1 MQLLT
6 NQHKRNLQPPARHGG
21 ITVIVLVVLLIM
33 TAMVGQYARRVILDR
48 RQVGQ
53 ELLHRQTLELAT
65 AGVQRLKLQRQTDP
79 TWSGETWKPT
89 IGDIDQTNEAE
100 VVITVA
106 DNSGTVVAR
115 YPTNSQFPIQITRQI
130 ELEE

>member
-6 NQHKRNLQPPARHGG
+6 NHNQRKRQPSARHGSV
-21 ITVIVLVVLLIM
+21 TVIVLVVLLIM
-33 TAMVGQYARRVILDR
+33 TAMVGQYARRVIHDR
-48 RQVGQ
+48 RQVRQ
-53 ELLHRQTLELAT
+53 QLLHRQTLELAT
-65 AGVQRLKLQRQTDP
+65 AGVQRLKQQRQADP

-100 VVITVA
+100 VVITVDGDSA
-106 DNSGTVVAR
+106 TIVAR
-115 YPTNSQFPIQITRQI
+115 YPIDSQFPIQITRQI